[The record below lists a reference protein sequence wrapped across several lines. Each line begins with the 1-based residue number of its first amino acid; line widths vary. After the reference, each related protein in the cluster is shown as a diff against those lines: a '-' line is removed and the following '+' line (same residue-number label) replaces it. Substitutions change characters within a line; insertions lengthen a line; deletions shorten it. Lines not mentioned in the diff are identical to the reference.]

1 MNSRPYLTKLLL
13 SCLLLLPVV
22 AFSQVSPEGANAD
35 PPAQQQKNGVDSDDC
50 PGNDACEDESGSP
63 EQDGNEA
70 DSPFGLSGVINAE
83 GLLESWERQ
92 INAVLDDY
100 GLSASFLGKLIS
112 SLIIAL
118 FALIFSYL
126 IGLMVTRLLNRLESF
141 GSSIGLHQQRLKI
154 YRKILMFFIRLAI
167 ALLVI
172 VAFLVIW
179 GDPFENFLNGE
190 QLSGAFGRLA
200 GVVLLLVIGVV
211 VFELITAGLEHF
223 FARMA
228 KQGSPRALTL
238 LPIARN
244 VTHGALL
251 LLFGITLISELG
263 VNIMPLLAG
272 AGVVGF
278 AVGFGAQA
286 FIKDIITGFII
297 IVEDLIQVG
306 DVAGIGGRTGLVE
319 KITIR
324 KVQLRD
330 LNGAV
335 YTIPFSEISVVE
347 NLTKGFSYYLM
358 DIGVAYRENTDEVIE
373 LLRGICDEMQQEE
386 KYKDNILEPIDIL
399 GVDKFAD
406 NAVIIKARIKTRPIK
421 QWEVGREFN
430 RRMKQVFD
438 KNNIE
443 IPFPHRTLYFGEG
456 KSGEAPTAKV
466 ELQKLVAANDSNG
479 HKKPE

>member
-1 MNSRPYLTKLLL
+1 MNNRPYLVKSILFC
-13 SCLLLLPVV
+13 CLMFPIVS
-22 AFSQVSPEGANAD
+22 FSQVFPTDTETDPPTRQQENTSQSNDCPEGE
-35 PPAQQQKNGVDSDDC
+35 
-50 PGNDACEDESGSP
+50 ACEAESASR
-63 EQDGNEA
+63 ETNESEL
-70 DSPFGLSGVINAE
+70 DSPFGISGVIDAE
-83 GLLESWERQ
+83 GLLESWERK
-92 INAVLDDY
+92 INAVLENY
-100 GLSASFLGKLIS
+100 GLSASLLGKSIS
-112 SLIIAL
+112 SFIIIL
-118 FALIFSYL
+118 VALIVSYL
-126 IGLMVTRLLNRLESF
+126 IGLLITRLLTKLESF
-141 GSSIGLHQQRLKI
+141 GSSMGLHQQRLGI
-154 YRKILMFFIRLAI
+154 YRKILMFFIRLTI
-167 ALLVI
+167 VLLVI
-172 VAFLVIW
+172 VALLVIW
-179 GDPFENFLNGE
+179 GDPFENVLNGD
-190 QLSGAFGRLA
+190 QLGFAFGRLA
-200 GVVLLLVIGVV
+200 GIVLLLVIGVV
-211 VFELITAGLEHF
+211 VFELVTAGLEHF

-228 KQGSPRALTL
+228 KEGSPRALTL

-251 LLFGITLISELG
+251 LLFGITLISEMG

-330 LNGAV
+330 LSGTV
-335 YTIPFSEISVVE
+335 YTIPFSEITVVE
-347 NLTKGFSYYLM
+347 NLTKDFSYYLM
-358 DIGVAYRENTDEVIE
+358 DVRVAYRENTDDVIE
-373 LLRGICDEMQQEE
+373 LLRVICDEMRQEE

-406 NAVIIKARIKTRPIK
+406 SAVVIKARIKTRPIK
-421 QWEVGREFN
+421 QWEIGREFN

-443 IPFPHRTLYFGEG
+443 IPFPHQTLYFGEG
-456 KSGEAPTAKV
+456 KGGEAPSAKV
-466 ELQKLVAANDSNG
+466 ELQNLAAANDSSG
-479 HKKPE
+479 RKKPE